1 MTAPKF
7 ISPEDLESRHVREA
21 NLVLVDVRAPAE
33 YRSLHV
39 PRSVLAPMEGSVPS
53 LLLDRV
59 AGDAT
64 EIFLICRTGR
74 RALKAATRIAKHAR
88 IDVYVVEGGLV
99 AWEAAGLPVVR
110 RRRTFP
116 IEHRV
121 RTAAGS
127 LVLLGTALGIAI
139 HPAFWGIPL
148 LVGGG
153 LLIAGLADTFSA
165 SLRLARQRHGA
176 HDLQHPPA

>member
-1 MTAPKF
+1 MTSPKF
-7 ISPEDLESRHVREA
+7 ISPEELESRYVREA
-21 NLVLVDVRAPAE
+21 NLLLVDVRAPAE
-33 YRSLHV
+33 YRALHV
-39 PRSVLAPMEGSVPS
+39 PRSVLAPLKGSAPAA
-53 LLLDRV
+53 LLDRV
-59 AGDAT
+59 AGKGT
-64 EIFLICRTGR
+64 EVFLICRTGR
-74 RALKAATRIAKHAR
+74 RALKAASRIIEQTG

-127 LVLLGTALGIAI
+127 LVLLGSALGIVI
-139 HPAFWGIPL
+139 HPAFWSIPL

-153 LLIAGLADTFSA
+153 LLIAGLADTFSP
-165 SLRLARQRHGA
+165 SLRLARRHA
-176 HDLQHPPA
+176 AQDLQHPPA